1 MRLKFVLVWTSVLV
15 LALAV
20 AAVVLI
26 VPALHQ
32 RNQTGGNSGPYHGN
46 GVGNCQTC
54 GP

>member
-1 MRLKFVLVWTSVLV
+1 MRLKFVVIWTSVLV

-26 VPALHQ
+26 VPALQQ
-32 RNQTGGNSGPYHGN
+32 RNQTGHNSGPYDGN
-46 GVGNCQTC
+46 YGRCETC